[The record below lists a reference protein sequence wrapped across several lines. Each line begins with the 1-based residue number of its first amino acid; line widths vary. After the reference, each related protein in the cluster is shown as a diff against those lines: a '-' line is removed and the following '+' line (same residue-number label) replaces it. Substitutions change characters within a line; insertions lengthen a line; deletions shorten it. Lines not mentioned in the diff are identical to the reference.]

1 MRRRAARALVALSLG
16 GAALSAGAPAQEP
29 SPPPVATPPVVMP
42 GPMELAPVTRLWSCG
57 EQALGSPNLG
67 RLAHGVQLPAEGDN
81 FFTWDAN
88 LGRSPNRSWRRWGTQ
103 HTIDTLLEV
112 FARYVEEEPF
122 AARVG
127 VEDISRPQGGI
138 FDERFGGL
146 GHSSHQNGIDVDLA
160 YPREDG
166 LELGV
171 SEPSEVDLERS
182 QLLVDL
188 FVQAGA
194 RYVFVGPRLP
204 LRGRRGVV
212 QKLRHHDDHMHVRLP
227 CPAQR

>member
-1 MRRRAARALVALSLG
+1 MRRAASALAALTLG
-16 GAALSAGAPAQEP
+16 GALMSSGAGAQDPV
-29 SPPPVATPPVVMP
+29 PPLAAPQLAEP
-42 GPMELAPVTRLWSCG
+42 GPMELMPITRLWRCH
-57 EQALGSPNLG
+57 EQALGSPSFG
-67 RLAHGVQLPAEGDN
+67 RLAHGVQLPEEGDN
-81 FFTWDAN
+81 FFTWDTN
-88 LGRSPNRSWRRWGTQ
+88 MDRSPNRGWRRWGTQ

-127 VEDISRPQGGI
+127 VEDISRPRGGI
-138 FDERFGGL
+138 FDERYGGL
-146 GHSSHQNGIDVDLA
+146 GHSSHQNGIDVDVS

-171 SEPSEVDLERS
+171 SDPSEVDLERS

-188 FVQAGA
+188 FVKAGA

-204 LRGRRGVV
+204 LSGRRGVV
-212 QKLRHHDDHMHVRLP
+212 QKLRHHDDHLHVRLP
-227 CPAQR
+227 CPVKRR